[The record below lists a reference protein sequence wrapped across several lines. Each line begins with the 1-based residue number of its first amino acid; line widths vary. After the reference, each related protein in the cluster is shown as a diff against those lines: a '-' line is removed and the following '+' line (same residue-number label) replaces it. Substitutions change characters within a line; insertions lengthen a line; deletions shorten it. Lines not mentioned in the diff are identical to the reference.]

1 MIALDM
7 LSPTG
12 ARPRLENKIYH
23 VGGKN
28 GFRSWKHTDDI
39 QKKYGKLAQLYIKV
53 AFLREKK

>member
-1 MIALDM
+1 M